1 MKNTVSDIQEKYAA
15 ILKLEQSVNEL
26 FELFQEL
33 AQLVQAQGEMLD
45 NIEANL
51 TETENYLEK
60 AETHLE
66 SAEAIHKKN
75 RGKMCYILIFL
86 LLLGIPL
93 VLWIAGV
100 F

>member
-1 MKNTVSDIQEKYAA
+1 
-15 ILKLEQSVNEL
+15 
-26 FELFQEL
+26 
-33 AQLVQAQGEMLD
+33 MLD

-75 RGKMCYILIFL
+75 RGKMCYIISCLAIVGIFF
-86 LLLGIPL
+86 
-93 VLWIAGV
+93 VLWISGV
-100 F
+100 LPF